1 MIGLILVYYIL
12 GVIVSTVTQIITESL
27 QTRGAAPEKY
37 LRKIARDRTINLAN
51 MPQIKAL
58 RPIRYANWRN
68 VFGAGT
74 EEKMV
79 EKIPVR
85 TLVDAFFDLT
95 RLTRKQSFNA
105 DELTGPLNQLPFQ
118 S

>member
-1 MIGLILVYYIL
+1 
-12 GVIVSTVTQIITESL
+12 
-27 QTRGAAPEKY
+27 
-37 LRKIARDRTINLAN
+37 
-51 MPQIKAL
+51 MPQIKGL
-58 RPIRYANWRN
+58 RPIRYANWWN

-95 RLTRKQSFNA
+95 RLTRKQSLNA

-118 S
+118 SQAGDAALDPAGRHRSKRSAQQDLRLL